1 MTTSAHGDGGTEA
14 GSPDSFELSRKAEL
28 TLLHRIIIGVAIAV
42 PLSIG
47 LWVGLIALAVRDA
60 SAGTIGM
67 AIGIGVLNG
76 VFFGTWAGFVATT
89 DAIDELEMD
98 SDGHRGD
105 DR

>member
-1 MTTSAHGDGGTEA
+1 MTRTATGHVPTEA
-14 GSPDSFELSRKAEL
+14 GSTDSFDLSRDAEI

-76 VFFGTWAGFVATT
+76 VFFGTWGGFVATT

-98 SDGHRGD
+98 SVGHGGEER
-105 DR
+105 

>member
-1 MTTSAHGDGGTEA
+1 MATTANGDVVTEA
-14 GSPDSFELSRKAEL
+14 GSPDSFDLARQAET

-47 LWVGLIALAVRDA
+47 FWVGLIALAVRDA

-89 DAIDELEMD
+89 DAIDELETE
-98 SDGHRGD
+98 SDGHHGD
-105 DR
+105 AP